1 MIYVLKM
8 KWWHR
13 VFNILTIPIRIA
25 MFALW
30 PIALIVEYI
39 AKGHEIPEDW
49 FEFAAGFLYIE
60 E

>member
-13 VFNILTIPIRIA
+13 VINILTIPIRIA

-30 PIALIVEYI
+30 PVALVVEYI
-39 AKGHEIPEDW
+39 VEGHEIPEDW
-49 FEFAAGFLYIE
+49 FEFTAGFLWIE